1 MDDPI
6 SSSPKDEYLG
16 QIWAV
21 ISTFTNEAFAAAK
34 KKCIELGFEPNR
46 GIVPLQESF
55 VNLGSAQA
63 ILEDAIEK
71 QKLIQLPITVQKELL
86 ANVESIAKFL
96 QGLISGADEVANL
109 TGAIETLNASIWKY
123 GLHNLSNEVLGYQ
136 KKLNQIK
143 NQELEIA
150 RAIEELRAAQE
161 IAKTTIS
168 ASTEVQAQ
176 AVAVAKTLEAVK
188 TTNDSATEV
197 LKQLNE
203 VGTKSG
209 ALYATIQQ
217 QETQSGLLAA
227 TIKTANNE
235 LVAMDASIRKFYGDV
250 GEYRNKIDQATKDA
264 EAVVKNSESRL
275 NEHLIEATNKIDAAS
290 TELTKAQGEAI
301 RSLTSK
307 VESATTG
314 AETALAK
321 SNADLKASSSKLLL
335 ETESQLK
342 NAIQNVSE
350 STSKLIGEAESQLDL
365 AQQQLDTRSAETI
378 SENEKKT
385 AHLVEGLD
393 KLKEQIKEQIQQATG
408 FALFGAFQSRQN
420 EISKAKAYWVWAI
433 GILVVLSAGV
443 TAWIAHEAQGYAAN
457 SFAFWIKLSLT
468 VPLAF
473 AITFC
478 TVQYSRERRL
488 EEEYAFK
495 SSISVSLNPYRDL
508 IQSILKNEPGEQSKY
523 ADFVI
528 EAVRNVFTP
537 PTDKVFDVQQK
548 EGLTA
553 KTFKQTAEILGT
565 AVKAAK

>member
-1 MDDPI
+1 VDDPI

-21 ISTFTNEAFAAAK
+21 ISTFTNKAFAAAK

>member
-1 MDDPI
+1 VDDPI